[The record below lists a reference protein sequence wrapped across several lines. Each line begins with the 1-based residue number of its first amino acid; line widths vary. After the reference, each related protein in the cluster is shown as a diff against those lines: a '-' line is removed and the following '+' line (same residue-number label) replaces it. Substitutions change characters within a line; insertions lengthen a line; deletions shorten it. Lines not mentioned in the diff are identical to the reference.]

1 MGNLALNF
9 VNHSVLHIDYGRND
23 YKYSDYEDPDFLL
36 NDNELPINIKFSW
49 LKNLNFSLSC
59 TQKSQISE
67 NKPQKYCRCQ
77 YL

>member
-36 NDNELPINIKFSW
+36 ND
-49 LKNLNFSLSC
+49 LN
-59 TQKSQISE
+59 
-67 NKPQKYCRCQ
+67 
-77 YL
+77 